1 MTEPI
6 ETPPTEPIAA
16 NLPQRRTRL
25 WVTVLSV
32 LIGLIA
38 LLIIAI
44 LALAGSNSGTHWL
57 LNRVAAQ
64 TNVLTFHYVSGNL
77 QNGVI
82 LDHVKVDLKKVDIT
96 AKRLN
101 VRIGWRSIVQGR
113 IHLTHTTIDDLV
125 IFNKTAPTG
134 TLFKYSPI
142 HLPFTLYVTNSTVNG
157 LTISQITRDPVSHKL
172 VPKIDVVFRHIFLK
186 KARWKDDLL
195 TLSKS
200 SIKDSTFEADQ
211 VTGTMQFNHHYPIN
225 AQGRLIVP
233 LLQKG
238 NFTPFQ
244 VIATGDLEEIH
255 GVLNAEISTK
265 DKANQDPK
273 NIEYLKGQLV
283 IRPMDHVF
291 SLKGNVAWN
300 AYHWPFAPSQNFIS
314 KSGQG
319 TVQSFAHGLSIDV
332 DTDFGSND
340 VPTGQYVAK
349 LFTDFKGLD
358 IQSFNAKIAKGT
370 VTGKGRLDWQGDVN
384 WVVEGQLSD
393 VQVAPFLP
401 VIVLPYA
408 TYLPQTLT
416 GPFRHIAR
424 MSAHESQLGIGLTS
438 ATGEH
443 WIVGIGRAGS
453 LGNSQLPLAVD
464 ARWEKVSR
472 TLAGVGEINSSR
484 GEAKVKLNQGDIN
497 LDVNLDL
504 LPSQHLPTGH
514 YTATLTNQ
522 PNGLKIPALTFKGDD
537 GSFGASANLDF
548 ATKAANGKPAKP
560 LTWAAAV
567 SSKGLDIS
575 KIISSPI
582 QHLEGSVVA
591 TGTITAAQQTF
602 TVKPE
607 LTGLLKSEAVQPT
620 TDQKNNL
627 LKPIRSITLS
637 GLGQASLLMNTEKN
651 THGLKAYSAKFD
663 GDLKSSEAPTGNLNI
678 QVSGTPD
685 VTRIERFEHNGVAG
699 KISATGQVITK
710 EGLKWSATGKLNN
723 FNAGFFLPAYPSALS
738 GGFNTTGQWSS
749 TVRFVQVTQ
758 LDLSGSL
765 KKQPL
770 IAKGTLDATFDP
782 KGVSPLPTR
791 MNATNFI
798 LDWAGN
804 RITANGGTTTNG
816 KGVPTGNFNIQ
827 VDAKNLS
834 QIHSDLS
841 GRIFGTIDLAGN
853 AQAPDAQVNL
863 SIEKFKTPTMSIKN
877 ATLIGR
883 IPQLGLQ
890 PSQVTLSVTE
900 FRNGKQVINN
910 INAKLSGTQQA
921 HVLDFTAKTP
931 KAQLDMQVAGGLN
944 AQHDWNG
951 EIRQGV
957 LSSKKMT
964 LRQEKPASLQ
974 YLNLTK
980 QVTVGAHCWSGTG
993 RFCLTEPLVAS
1004 AAMGHVAITLDE
1016 LDLSGFH
1023 DVMPSGMVWMG
1034 KLQGHAVADW
1044 QGNAPLQINAL
1055 FSTENGSI
1063 GLAADDPQDPPSTL
1077 PYQKMSLLIATQPE
1091 GIKIRFDAKTPNIGE
1106 GYIDAIIDPK
1116 PAQKTIN
1123 GALVLTDV
1131 QLQILKPFLPGI
1143 RELTGQASL
1152 AGGMSGPLTNPAFYG
1167 EFKLN
1172 NGKIVASRIPLN
1184 LQDINISSSIRGTQ
1198 ASLTGQ
1204 FNSGTGKGTITG
1216 QANWVDQP
1224 IINLKLDGNEL
1235 IIRQPPTVTAAVN
1248 PHIEIQVLPV
1258 QKKITIN
1265 GRVDV
1270 PRGVVSPGANSSNA
1284 IAKSNDVRIV
1294 YLDQDST
1301 AAILQ
1306 NVLPWLIS
1314 ADINVVLGKEVY
1326 FRGFGANAR
1335 INGGL
1340 QIRERGT
1347 EPMTATGQISL
1358 QSNAKVDAYGQALLL
1373 RKSNVIFDGAMLQP
1387 QLDIEAYKLIDN
1399 RTVGVRVS
1407 GRANNPKIN
1416 TFNDAGLT
1424 EQETYSA
1431 ILSGHIN
1438 STTSTINNTA
1448 GFRSDVNN
1456 ALAAAGI
1463 SAGLSGSRNFTNE
1476 LGGVFGLSNLTFDA
1490 DGADGSTK
1498 VNVTGYLS
1506 PDLYIRY
1513 GVGVFTPVNKLTL
1526 RYQVSQRFYMEASS
1540 SIERAIDFFYNWRF

>member
-6 ETPPTEPIAA
+6 EAPITPNPPK
-16 NLPQRRTRL
+16 RKTRL
-25 WVTVLSV
+25 WVSLLSI
-32 LIGLIA
+32 LIGLVSLCFIG
-38 LLIIAI
+38 L
-44 LALAGSNSGTHWL
+44 LALAGSNSGTQWL

-64 TNVLTFHYVSGNL
+64 QNLLTYHYVSGNL

-82 LDHVKVDLKKVDIT
+82 LDHVRVNLEKEEIT
-96 AKRLN
+96 AKRIKLR
-101 VRIGWRSIVQGR
+101 VGWRSIVQGR
-113 IHLTHTTIDDLV
+113 VHLTHTTIDDLV
-125 IFNKTAPTG
+125 IFSKTPPTG
-134 TLFKYSPI
+134 KPFKYPPI
-142 HLPFTLYVTNSTVNG
+142 RLPFVLYVTNSTVNG
-157 LTISQITRDPVSHKL
+157 LTISQVVHDPVTQKL
-172 VPKIDVVFRHIFLK
+172 VPKIDVVFSHIFLK
-186 KARWKDDLL
+186 KAIWTDDLL

-211 VTGTMQFNHHYPIN
+211 VTGTMQFHKHYPIN
-225 AQGRLIVP
+225 AKGRLIIP
-233 LLQKG
+233 LLQKEK
-238 NFTPFQ
+238 FSPFQ

-255 GVLNAEISTK
+255 GALSAEIEKKK
-265 DKANQDPK
+265 DKK
-273 NIEYLKGQLV
+273 NPESLTGKLV

-300 AYHWPFAPSQNFIS
+300 EFHWPFAPSQNFYS
-314 KSGQG
+314 KSGTG
-319 TVQSFAHGLSIDV
+319 TVQSLAHGLSIDV
-332 DTDFGSND
+332 NTDFGGNE

-349 LFTDFKGLD
+349 LFTDYKGLD
-358 IQSFNAKIAKGT
+358 IQAFNAKIAKGT
-370 VTGKGRLDWQGDVN
+370 ATGSGRLDWHGDVQ
-384 WVVEGQLSD
+384 WVVQGQLAD
-393 VQVAPFLP
+393 MQVAPFLP
-401 VIVLPYA
+401 PSVLPYA
-408 TYLPQTLT
+408 TYLPTTLT
-416 GPFRHIAR
+416 GPFRHMAK
-424 MSAHESQLGIGLTS
+424 MSAHESQLGVGLTS
-438 ATGEH
+438 PNGEH

-453 LGNSQLPLAVD
+453 LGNSDLPLAVD
-464 ARWEKVSR
+464 ARWEKMSR
-472 TLAGVGEINSSR
+472 TLPGVGEVNTAR
-484 GEAKVKLNQGDIN
+484 GEAKVKLDQGNIFVEAN
-497 LDVNLDL
+497 LDM
-504 LPSQHLPTGH
+504 LPSQHLPAGH

-522 PNGLKIPALTFKGDD
+522 TNGLKIPALTFKGDD
-537 GSFGASANLDF
+537 GSFGASATVDF
-548 ATKAANGKPAKP
+548 ATKAVDGKPAKP
-560 LTWAAAV
+560 MTWAAAV

-575 KIISSPI
+575 KILPSPI
-582 QHLEGSVVA
+582 QRLEGSVVA
-591 TGTITAAQQTF
+591 TGVSTAAQQTF
-602 TVKPE
+602 TVKPA
-607 LTGLLKSEAVQPT
+607 LTGLLKSDAVQPSG
-620 TDQKNNL
+620 DQKNSPL
-627 LKPIRSITLS
+627 TPIRSITLA
-637 GLGQASLLMNTEKN
+637 GLGQATLQMNTAKN
-651 THGLKAYSAKFD
+651 TNGLKSYTAKFD
-663 GDLKSSEAPTGNLNI
+663 GDLKGSEAPNGNLNI

-685 VTRIERFEHNGVAG
+685 ITRIERFEHNGVAG

-710 EGLKWSATGKLNN
+710 DGLKWSATGKLNN

-738 GGFNTTGQWSS
+738 GAFNTNGQWNNAI
-749 TVRFVQVTQ
+749 RYVQVTQ

-782 KGVSPLPTR
+782 KSISPLPSR

-804 RITANGGTTTNG
+804 RITANGGTTTV
-816 KGVPTGNFNIQ
+816 KGAPVGNFNIQ

-834 QIHSDLS
+834 QIHPDFN
-841 GRIFGTIDLAGN
+841 GRIFGTVDLAGN
-853 AQAPDAQVNL
+853 AQTPDAQVNL
-863 SIEKFKTPTMSIKN
+863 AIEKFRSPTMSIKS

-890 PSQVTLSVTE
+890 PSQLVLAVSE
-900 FRNGKQVINN
+900 FRNGKQIINN
-910 INAKLSGTQQA
+910 IDAKISGTQQA
-921 HVLDFTAKTP
+921 HVLDFSAKTP
-931 KAQLDMQVAGGLN
+931 KAQANLQIAGGLN

-951 EIRQGV
+951 EIRQG
-957 LSSKKMT
+957 LLISKKMT
-964 LRQEKPASLQ
+964 LKQEKPAVLQ
-974 YLNLTK
+974 YLHQAK
-980 QVTVGAHCWSGTG
+980 KVTLAAHCWSGAG

-1004 AAMGHVAITLDE
+1004 SALGHVAITLDE

-1044 QGNAPLQINAL
+1044 QGNSPLQINAQ
-1055 FSTENGSI
+1055 FSTDNGSI

-1077 PYQKMSLLIATQPE
+1077 PYQRMSLLVATQAD
-1091 GIKIRFDAKTPNIGE
+1091 GIKLRFDAKTPNIGE

-1131 QLQILKPFLPGI
+1131 QLKVLKPFLPGI

-1172 NGKIVASRIPLN
+1172 NGKIVATRIPLN

-1198 ASLTGQ
+1198 ASLSGQ
-1204 FNSGTGKGTITG
+1204 FMSGTGKGTLTG
-1216 QANWVDQP
+1216 LANWIDQP
-1224 IINLKLDGNEL
+1224 IINLKLDGTEL
-1235 IIRQPPTVTAAVN
+1235 VVRQPPMLTAAVS
-1248 PHIEIQVLPV
+1248 PHLDIQILPV
-1258 QKKITIN
+1258 QKQVTIN

-1270 PRGVVSPGANSSNA
+1270 PRGVVSPGASSSNA
-1284 IAKSNDVRIV
+1284 IAKSSDVRIV
-1294 YLDQDST
+1294 YSDQDST

-1306 NVLPWLIS
+1306 NVRPWSIN
-1314 ADINVVLGKEVY
+1314 ADINIALGNEVY

-1335 INGGL
+1335 LNGGL

-1347 EPMTATGQISL
+1347 GGMTATGQISL
-1358 QSNAKVDAYGQALLL
+1358 QPNAKVDAYGQQLIL
-1373 RKSNVIFDGAMLQP
+1373 RKSNVIFDGAMQQP

-1424 EQETYSA
+1424 DQETYSA

-1463 SAGLSGSRNFTNE
+1463 SAGLSGSRAFTNE

-1506 PDLYIRY
+1506 PDLFIRY

-1526 RYQVSQRFYMEASS
+1526 RYQMSQRFYMEASS
-1540 SIERAIDFFYNWRF
+1540 SVERAIDFFYNWRF